1 MENLNSMFVSY
12 ICTNFISKFEEAKS
26 KDEIYFLTLATMSSL
41 MFLKQNKDINDETI
55 LNLIDKLETVYYKNC
70 ERLNNS
76 R

>member
-1 MENLNSMFVSY
+1 
-12 ICTNFISKFEEAKS
+12 
-26 KDEIYFLTLATMSSL
+26 MSSL

>member
-76 R
+76 H